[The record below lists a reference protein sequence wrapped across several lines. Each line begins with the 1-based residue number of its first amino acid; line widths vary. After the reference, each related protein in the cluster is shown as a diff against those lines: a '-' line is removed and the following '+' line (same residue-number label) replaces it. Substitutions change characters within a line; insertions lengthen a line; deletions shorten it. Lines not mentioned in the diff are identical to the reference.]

1 MRKPVKQLAVI
12 MLSLL
17 LALSAAAQ
25 NFPNIVDL
33 VEENSEPVVSV
44 RVKSEPKGNAAPR
57 GIPREFLPFSP
68 PELLPFFHGRP
79 GGRHPVTSIGSGFI
93 IDAEGYVLTNAHVVE
108 GGDEIIVAL
117 KNGDEYTAKLVGRD
131 KKTDVALLKIEADK
145 PLPTVKIGDS
155 QKLRVGQW
163 VVAIGSP
170 WGLDQTVTAGI
181 ISALGRR
188 LPQENYVPFIQTDAA
203 VNPGNSGGPLM
214 DLEGRVIGIN
224 SQIISPVKAYAGLS
238 FAIPINVVMDIQRKL
253 RDDGFVRRAQ
263 LGVIFSR
270 VSKTIAEAMGLDRQ
284 RGALIQDVLEN
295 SAAAEAGLQSG
306 DILLSFNGMDIEKS
320 HQLPLFIGSVLPG
333 TKATF
338 EVLRNGNIITVTA
351 VLGALE
357 DDVIIL
363 GMRLKDLD
371 DNIRN
376 RLQVEGDF
384 QGIVIVGIEN
394 NEKTPENIDQ
404 LRPDDIITDMIIQK
418 HIHPIHDI
426 AALQKILNDAD
437 NASAVAFRVWRKG
450 RRLVIAVELN
460 N

>member
-1 MRKPVKQLAVI
+1 M
-12 MLSLL
+12 
-17 LALSAAAQ
+17 
-25 NFPNIVDL
+25 
-33 VEENSEPVVSV
+33 
-44 RVKSEPKGNAAPR
+44 
-57 GIPREFLPFSP
+57 
-68 PELLPFFHGRP
+68 
-79 GGRHPVTSIGSGFI
+79 
-93 IDAEGYVLTNAHVVE
+93 
-108 GGDEIIVAL
+108 
-117 KNGDEYTAKLVGRD
+117 
-131 KKTDVALLKIEADK
+131 
-145 PLPTVKIGDS
+145 
-155 QKLRVGQW
+155 
-163 VVAIGSP
+163 
-170 WGLDQTVTAGI
+170 
-181 ISALGRR
+181 
-188 LPQENYVPFIQTDAA
+188 
-203 VNPGNSGGPLM
+203 
-214 DLEGRVIGIN
+214 
-224 SQIISPVKAYAGLS
+224 
-238 FAIPINVVMDIQRKL
+238 
-253 RDDGFVRRAQ
+253 
-263 LGVIFSR
+263 
-270 VSKTIAEAMGLDRQ
+270 
-284 RGALIQDVLEN
+284 
-295 SAAAEAGLQSG
+295 
-306 DILLSFNGMDIEKS
+306 
-320 HQLPLFIGSVLPG
+320 PG

>member
-1 MRKPVKQLAVI
+1 M
-12 MLSLL
+12 
-17 LALSAAAQ
+17 
-25 NFPNIVDL
+25 
-33 VEENSEPVVSV
+33 
-44 RVKSEPKGNAAPR
+44 
-57 GIPREFLPFSP
+57 
-68 PELLPFFHGRP
+68 
-79 GGRHPVTSIGSGFI
+79 
-93 IDAEGYVLTNAHVVE
+93 LTNAHVVE

-253 RDDGFVRRAQ
+253 RDDGFVRRAT
-263 LGVIFSR
+263 GVIFSR

-320 HQLPLFIGSVLPG
+320 HQLPLFIGSVLPAR
-333 TKATF
+333 KPH
-338 EVLRNGNIITVTA
+338 LRCCAMVT
-351 VLGALE
+351 L
-357 DDVIIL
+357 
-363 GMRLKDLD
+363 
-371 DNIRN
+371 
-376 RLQVEGDF
+376 
-384 QGIVIVGIEN
+384 
-394 NEKTPENIDQ
+394 
-404 LRPDDIITDMIIQK
+404 LR
-418 HIHPIHDI
+418 
-426 AALQKILNDAD
+426 
-437 NASAVAFRVWRKG
+437 
-450 RRLVIAVELN
+450 
-460 N
+460 